1 MRADDLSPSA
11 DRADDP
17 SCLQLL
23 DQAVAGRK
31 GIVNVAV
38 DTADETITFAYD
50 PHRVAEDDI
59 LRVAHDVAPALQER
73 WERCTLRLE
82 KRGGRACES
91 CALALERQV
100 GRMPGVRRATASFNG
115 GVMAVHYDSGLIT
128 FSDIAQRVEQ
138 FGVGVAPSAADLP
151 GASSVGAGLRP
162 APTTAPTTAIGRA
175 RAWLTPQRLQAILTV
190 VTLVTMLAAWLLE
203 RTATG
208 PAGLVS
214 ALYVAAFVAGGA
226 FGLKGGIESLLAR
239 TIDIDLLMILAAL
252 GAAYVGEPFE
262 GAMLLFLFSLS
273 NTLQEFA
280 LDRTRNAI
288 RALMKLRPDTAAIY
302 RGERLVSLPI
312 EQVRVGDRMLVKPG
326 DRIALDGKVLTGAGS
341 VDQASLTGESM
352 PVYKKPGDPCFAGTI
367 NQDGSLEIGVTKLAK
382 DSTLARLIRLV
393 EEAQSEKAETQR
405 FIDKFE
411 QWYALGVIVLTAAVA
426 ALLPLL
432 FGRSFDAAFYTAM
445 TVMVAASPCAI
456 VISTPATV
464 LSAIGN
470 GARRG
475 VLFKGGIHVENAATV
490 RAVAFDKT
498 GTLTEGKPVVTDVS
512 LFDDEF
518 NAKAQSRQAAKEETL
533 ASLRPGVFA
542 LNASDDLLRLAA
554 AVEARSQ
561 HPLAAA
567 IVTEAKARGQELPP
581 VSHFQ
586 AVAGQGVRG
595 VVDDP
600 ALGRV
605 ELHIGNP
612 RYFAANGLPETVA
625 ETVAALEDEGK
636 TSVIVAAARPFDGR
650 GTTNQ
655 VPGSRGQVPGEERA
669 SLAPDSSAVTFLGV
683 IALADRLRPDAPA
696 VVRELKAAGVG
707 RVIMLTGDNRRVA
720 ERIAAQAGVDEVFAD
735 LLPED
740 KVTAIRQVRDHY
752 GPVAMVGDGVN
763 DAPALAAATIG
774 IAMGAAGTDVALE
787 TADIVLMSDNLANIP
802 YVIRLS
808 RATRRT
814 LIVNLGFALFMIALM
829 LLAIFARDLPLP
841 LAVIGHEGGTVLV
854 SLNGLRLLGYRD
866 RPA

>member
-1 MRADDLSPSA
+1 MSDPALSTAEEPT
-11 DRADDP
+11 
-17 SCLQLL
+17 CLDLL
-23 DQAVAGRK
+23 DQAVADQK

-50 PHRVAEDDI
+50 PRRVDEDDI

-73 WERCTLRLE
+73 WQRCTMRLE

-100 GRMPGVRRATASFNG
+100 GRLPGVRQATASFAG
-115 GVMAVHYDSGLIT
+115 GVMAVHYDSGLISI
-128 FSDIAQRVEQ
+128 SDIAQRVEQ
-138 FGVGVAPSAADLP
+138 FGVGVGPSAAALP
-151 GASSVGAGLRP
+151 AAPAAPAGGLE
-162 APTTAPTTAIGRA
+162 RA
-175 RAWLTPQRLQAILTV
+175 RQWLTPQRLQAILTV
-190 VTLVTMLAAWLLE
+190 ITFVTMAAAWLLE
-203 RTATG
+203 RFGAG
-208 PAGLVS
+208 PAWLVT
-214 ALYVAAFVAGGA
+214 ALYVTAYVAGGA

-252 GAAYVGEPFE
+252 GAAIVGQPFE

-273 NTLQEFA
+273 NTLQDFA

-288 RALMKLRPDTAAIY
+288 RALMKLRPDTATIY
-302 RGERLVSLPI
+302 RGERLVTLPI

-326 DRIALDGKVLTGAGS
+326 DRIALDGTVLSGAGS

-352 PVYKKPGDPCFAGTI
+352 PVYKKPGDTAFAGTI

-382 DSTLARLIRLV
+382 DSTLARLIQLV

-411 QWYALGVIVLTAAVA
+411 QWYALGVILLTAAVA
-426 ALLPLL
+426 IGLPLV
-432 FGRSFDAAFYTAM
+432 FGQPWAAAFYTAM

-475 VLFKGGIHVENAATV
+475 VLFKGGVHVENAATV

-498 GTLTEGKPVVTDVS
+498 GTLTAGKPVVTDVI
-512 LFDDEF
+512 
-518 NAKAQSRQAAKEETL
+518 
-533 ASLRPGVFA
+533 A
-542 LNASDDLLRLAA
+542 LSDDGAAGAAWAADELLRLAA

-567 IVTEAKARGQELPP
+567 IVAEAMARGLEPLP
-581 VSHFQ
+581 VTHFQ

-595 VVDDP
+595 TVNDPTHGTVDI
-600 ALGRV
+600 
-605 ELHIGNP
+605 HIGNA
-612 RYFAANGLPETVA
+612 RYFATYAANGEMDPASALVA
-625 ETVAALEDEGK
+625 RLEAEGK
-636 TSVIVAAARPFDGR
+636 TSVLIA
-650 GTTNQ
+650 
-655 VPGSRGQVPGEERA
+655 
-669 SLAPDSSAVTFLGV
+669 LATKGLAVRFLGAV
-683 IALADRLRPDAPA
+683 ALADRLRPDAPA
-696 VVRELKAAGVG
+696 VVRELKAAGVE
-707 RVIMLTGDNRRVA
+707 RVIMLTGDNKRVA
-720 ERIAAQAGVDEVFAD
+720 QRIAAEAGVDEVFAE

-740 KVTAIRQVRDHY
+740 KVNAIRHVRDGF

-787 TADIVLMSDNLANIP
+787 TADIVLMSDNLRNIP

-829 LLAIFARDLPLP
+829 LVTIFARDLPLP

-854 SLNGLRLLGYRD
+854 SLNGLRLLGYRG
-866 RPA
+866 

>member
-151 GASSVGAGLRP
+151 GTPSVGAGLRP

-190 VTLVTMLAAWLLE
+190 VTLVTMLAAWVLE

-326 DRIALDGKVLTGAGS
+326 DRIALDGTVLSGAGS

-498 GTLTEGKPVVTDVS
+498 GTLTEGKPVVTDVLVAEGPGEEPSS
-512 LFDDEF
+512 LTPGP
-518 NAKAQSRQAAKEETL
+518 RPL
-533 ASLRPGVFA
+533 APHT
-542 LNASDDLLRLAA
+542 DDLLRLAA

-567 IVTEAKARGQELPP
+567 IVAEAKARGQELPP

-595 VVDDP
+595 VVNDP
-600 ALGRV
+600 TLGRV

-636 TSVIVAAARPFDGR
+636 TSVIVAAARPFGGR
-650 GTTNQ
+650 EMTAQG
-655 VPGSRGQVPGEERA
+655 PGARGQGPGKSVLPLEPGTWN
-669 SLAPDSSAVTFLGV
+669 LAPDSSPLSVLGI

-720 ERIAAQAGVDEVFAD
+720 ERIAAEAGVDEVFAD

-787 TADIVLMSDNLANIP
+787 TADVVLMSDNLANIP

-829 LLAIFARDLPLP
+829 LVAIFARDLPLP

-866 RPA
+866 KKN

>member
-1 MRADDLSPSA
+1 MPDPRPIEAEE
-11 DRADDP
+11 P
-17 SCLQLL
+17 SCLELL
-23 DQAVAGRK
+23 DEAVADQK

-50 PHRVAEDDI
+50 PQRVSEGDI
-59 LRVAHDVAPALQER
+59 LRVAHAVAPALQQR

-100 GRMPGVRRATASFNG
+100 GRLPGVRQATASFAG
-115 GVMAVHYDSGLIT
+115 GVMAVHYDSGLISI
-128 FSDIAQRVEQ
+128 SDIAQRVEQ
-138 FGVGVAPSAADLP
+138 FGVGVGPSAAARIAAP
-151 GASSVGAGLRP
+151 P
-162 APTTAPTTAIGRA
+162 APTTRLGRA
-175 RAWLTPQRLQAILTV
+175 RVWLTPQRLQAILTV
-190 VTLVTMLAAWLLE
+190 ITFVAMIAAWLLQ
-203 RTATG
+203 RTAAG
-208 PAGLVS
+208 PAWLAP
-214 ALYVAAFVAGGA
+214 ALFAVAYVAGGA
-226 FGLKGGIESLLAR
+226 FGLKGGVESLMAR

-252 GAAYVGEPFE
+252 GAAIVGQPFE

-273 NTLQEFA
+273 NTLQDFA

-288 RALMKLRPDTAAIY
+288 RALMKLRPDEATVY
-302 RGERLVSLPI
+302 RGERLVTLPI

-326 DRIALDGKVLTGAGS
+326 DRIALDGMVLNGAGS
-341 VDQASLTGESM
+341 VDQASLTGESI
-352 PVYKKPGDPCFAGTI
+352 PVYKKPGDTCFAGTI

-382 DSTLARLIRLV
+382 DSTLARLIQLV

-405 FIDKFE
+405 FIDRFE
-411 QWYALGVIVLTAAVA
+411 QWYALGVIVLTALVA
-426 ALLPLL
+426 TLLPLI
-432 FGRSFDAAFYTAM
+432 FGQSWNAAFYTAM

-475 VLFKGGIHVENAATV
+475 VLFKGGVHVENAATV

-498 GTLTEGKPVVTDVS
+498 GTLTEGKPVVTDVV
-512 LFDDEF
+512 LLEEAEV
-518 NAKAQSRQAAKEETL
+518 NARAQGGEDAREEINARTQGRKDARGNEAGNEAMTL
-533 ASLRPGVFA
+533 ARPGGLA
-542 LNASDDLLRLAA
+542 LASAEELLLLAA

-567 IVTEAKARGQELPP
+567 IVAEAAARELELLP
-581 VSHFQ
+581 VAHFQ
-586 AVAGQGVRG
+586 SVAGQGVRG
-595 VVDDP
+595 TVTAP
-600 ALGRV
+600 GHGPLTI
-605 ELHIGNP
+605 HIGNA
-612 RYFAANGLPETVA
+612 RYFDSYGLDGAMEATSA
-625 ETVAALEDEGK
+625 RVAALEEQGK
-636 TSVIVAAARPFDGR
+636 TSVIVAAERPTAG
-650 GTTNQ
+650 
-655 VPGSRGQVPGEERA
+655 GEL
-669 SLAPDSSAVTFLGV
+669 SLTLLGI
-683 IALADRLRPDAPA
+683 IALADVLRADAPA
-696 VVRELKAAGVG
+696 VVRELKAAGVE
-707 RVIMLTGDNRRVA
+707 RVIMLTGDNKRVA
-720 ERIAAQAGVDEVFAD
+720 RRIAAQAGVDEVFAD

-740 KVTAIRQVRDHY
+740 KVNAIRHVRDHF

-787 TADIVLMSDNLANIP
+787 TADIVLMSDNLRNIP

-829 LLAIFARDLPLP
+829 LVTIFARNLPLP
-841 LAVIGHEGGTVLV
+841 LAVVGHEGGTVLV

-866 RPA
+866 RTRSG

>member
-1 MRADDLSPSA
+1 M
-11 DRADDP
+11 
-17 SCLQLL
+17 
-23 DQAVAGRK
+23 
-31 GIVNVAV
+31 
-38 DTADETITFAYD
+38 
-50 PHRVAEDDI
+50 
-59 LRVAHDVAPALQER
+59 
-73 WERCTLRLE
+73 RLE

-100 GRMPGVRRATASFNG
+100 GRLPGVRRATASFNG

-138 FGVGVAPSAADLP
+138 FGVGVRPSAADLP
-151 GASSVGAGLRP
+151 ATVGAGHRP
-162 APTTAPTTAIGRA
+162 APTTAPPTAVDRA
-175 RAWLTPQRLQAILTV
+175 RHWLTPQRLQAILTV
-190 VTLVTMLAAWLLE
+190 VTLVTMVAAWLLE

-208 PAGLVS
+208 PAWLVT
-214 ALYVAAFVAGGA
+214 ALYVAAYVAGGA

-239 TIDIDLLMILAAL
+239 TLDIDLLMILAAL
-252 GAAYVGEPFE
+252 GAAFVGEPFE

-273 NTLQEFA
+273 NTLQDFA

-288 RALMKLRPDTAAIY
+288 RALMKLRPDEAAIY
-302 RGERLVSLPI
+302 RGDRLVTLPI

-326 DRIALDGKVLTGAGS
+326 DRIALDGTVLTGAGS

-432 FGRSFDAAFYTAM
+432 FGQSFDAAFYTAM

-498 GTLTEGKPVVTDVS
+498 GTLTEGKPVVTDVVTSDELRVTSQEEDGRPPSELATRHTPLATPSGLVTHHSS
-512 LFDDEF
+512 LITP
-518 NAKAQSRQAAKEETL
+518 N
-533 ASLRPGVFA
+533 
-542 LNASDDLLRLAA
+542 DLLRLAA

-567 IVTEAKARGQELPP
+567 IVAEAKARGQALPP
-581 VSHFQ
+581 VSHFL

-605 ELHIGNP
+605 ELHIGNG
-612 RYFAANGLPETVA
+612 RYFSSFGGNGLA
-625 ETVAALEDEGK
+625 ERIGEHVAALEDEGK
-636 TSVIVAAARPFDGR
+636 TSVIVAQA
-650 GTTNQ
+650 T
-655 VPGSRGQVPGEERA
+655 GELDVR
-669 SLAPDSSAVTFLGV
+669 FLGI
-683 IALADRLRPDAPA
+683 IALADRLRPDAPD
-696 VVRELKAAGVG
+696 VVRELKAAGIG

-740 KVTAIRQVRDHY
+740 KVNAIRQVRDHY

-787 TADIVLMSDNLANIP
+787 TADVVLMSDNLANIP

-829 LLAIFARDLPLP
+829 LVAIFARDLPLP

-866 RPA
+866 KN

>member
-1 MRADDLSPSA
+1 MPDPRPIEAEE
-11 DRADDP
+11 P
-17 SCLQLL
+17 SCLELL
-23 DQAVAGRK
+23 DEAVADQR

-50 PHRVAEDDI
+50 PQRVSEGDI
-59 LRVAHDVAPALQER
+59 LRVVHEVAPALQQR

-82 KRGGRACES
+82 RRGGRACES

-100 GRMPGVRRATASFNG
+100 SRLPGVRQATASFAG
-115 GVMAVHYDSGLIT
+115 GVMAVHYDSGLISI
-128 FSDIAQRVEQ
+128 SDIAQRVEQ
-138 FGVGVAPSAADLP
+138 FGVGVGPSAAARIAAP
-151 GASSVGAGLRP
+151 P
-162 APTTAPTTAIGRA
+162 APTTRLGRA
-175 RAWLTPQRLQAILTV
+175 RVWLTPQKLQALLTAITFV
-190 VTLVTMLAAWLLE
+190 AMIAAWLLG
-203 RTATG
+203 RTVAG
-208 PAGLVS
+208 PAWLAP
-214 ALYVAAFVAGGA
+214 ALFAVAYVAGGA
-226 FGLKGGIESLLAR
+226 FGLKGGIESLMAR

-252 GAAYVGEPFE
+252 GAAIVGQPFE

-273 NTLQEFA
+273 NTLQDFA

-288 RALMKLRPDTAAIY
+288 RALMKLRPDEATVY
-302 RGERLVSLPI
+302 RGERLVTLPI

-326 DRIALDGKVLTGAGS
+326 DRIALDGLVLNGAGS

-352 PVYKKPGDPCFAGTI
+352 PVYKKPGDACFAGTI

-382 DSTLARLIRLV
+382 DSTLARLIQLV

-405 FIDKFE
+405 FIDRFE
-411 QWYALGVIVLTAAVA
+411 QWYALGVIVLTALVA
-426 ALLPLL
+426 TLLPLL
-432 FGRSFDAAFYTAM
+432 FGQSWNAAFYTAM

-475 VLFKGGIHVENAATV
+475 VLFKGGVHVENAATV

-498 GTLTEGKPVVTDVS
+498 GTLTEGKPVVTDVV
-512 LFDDEF
+512 LMEEEEV
-518 NAKAQSRQAAKEETL
+518 NARTQGGEDASGNEAMTL
-533 ASLRPGVFA
+533 ARPGGPA
-542 LNASDDLLRLAA
+542 LASAEELLSVAA

-567 IVTEAKARGQELPP
+567 IVAEAKARGLELLP
-581 VSHFQ
+581 VAHFQ
-586 AVAGQGVRG
+586 SVAGQGVRG
-595 VVDDP
+595 TVTAP
-600 ALGRV
+600 GQGPLTI
-605 ELHIGNP
+605 HIGNA
-612 RYFAANGLPETVA
+612 RYFDSYGLDGAMEATSA
-625 ETVAALEDEGK
+625 RVAALEEQGK
-636 TSVIVAAARPFDGR
+636 TSVIVAAERPA
-650 GTTNQ
+650 
-655 VPGSRGQVPGEERA
+655 PGGEL
-669 SLAPDSSAVTFLGV
+669 SLALLGI
-683 IALADRLRPDAPA
+683 IALADVLRADAPA
-696 VVRELKAAGVG
+696 VVRELKAAGVE
-707 RVIMLTGDNRRVA
+707 RVIMLTGDNKRVA
-720 ERIAAQAGVDEVFAD
+720 QRIAAQAGVDEVFAD

-740 KVTAIRQVRDHY
+740 KVNAIRHVRDDF

-787 TADIVLMSDNLANIP
+787 TADIVLMSDNLRNIP

-829 LLAIFARDLPLP
+829 LVTIFARDLPLP
-841 LAVIGHEGGTVLV
+841 LAVVGHEGGTVLV

-866 RPA
+866 KR